1 LPKLTKSKL
10 KLHSEHALV
19 CLIGQKCQ
27 DEKLL
32 QPLHHFIKIKQKTVK
47 YSPVDK
53 LTDLLLA
60 MLLDCDV
67 VSQINT
73 KLAQEVAVLHAF
85 GREQSADQS
94 TVQRTLASCDSENVA
109 QLQQALAQIF
119 ASNSRTRHHKFGKQ
133 PLILDIDLTGLPCSK
148 HYEGSCKGY
157 FADCKPGTTGRQL
170 YRVSASQYNELVY
183 QQVFP
188 GNTGSASLENFKVML
203 EVAFAVL
210 ALKAKYKKRIVIR
223 LDGGFGNAPII
234 NYLLAEGYQFVVKL
248 GNAPRSNKLCQSVP
262 ADQWHSDQC
271 HQREFG
277 VVPTESGYEAVES
290 RPVYQIGVRHTPPKP
305 QKEAGKVKAKAV
317 KATTTAASE
326 IEVKSVD
333 PQPYAYNVLVVRLE
347 GLSWAK
353 GATVAASEILLQVH
367 FYDQRAVI
375 ETASIKADKQGLGL
389 VKRRKFSLMG
399 QEMLV
404 LLAQLAHNLVVW
416 AKGWLTELSPELESF
431 GVQRLVRDLFAIA
444 AQVLYHSGRLVK
456 VQLNQSNSLARRF
469 YKPVAQYFASS
480 KIEVV
485 LGSQ

>member
-1 LPKLTKSKL
+1 LL
-10 KLHSEHALV
+10 
-19 CLIGQKCQ
+19 GQKCQ
-27 DEKLL
+27 DDRLL
-32 QPLHHFIKIKQKTVK
+32 EPLHKFIKIKQKTVQ

-53 LTDLLLA
+53 LTDALLA
-60 MLLDCDV
+60 ILLDCDV
-67 VSQINT
+67 VSPVNT
-73 KLAQEVAVLHAF
+73 KLAQEAAVLKAF
-85 GREQSADQS
+85 GREHCADQS
-94 TVQRTLASCDSENVA
+94 TIQRTLSSCTSQNVKEF
-109 QLQQALAQIF
+109 QQALSHLF
-119 ASNSRTRHHKFGKQ
+119 ATNSRTRRHKFGKNKP

-203 EVAFAVL
+203 EAAFGVL

-234 NYLLAEGYQFVVKL
+234 NYLLEAGYQFVLKL
-248 GNAPRSNKLCQSVP
+248 GNAPRAIKMCQSVE
-262 ADQWHSDQC
+262 ANGWHSDQC

-277 VVPTESGYEAVES
+277 LVHSESGYTTVES

-305 QKEAGKVKAKAV
+305 QKEAGKVKTNAL
-317 KATTTAASE
+317 KATATAASE
-326 IEVKSVD
+326 IEIKSVD

-347 GLSWAK
+347 GVSWAK
-353 GATVAASEILLQVH
+353 GNTVAADEILLQVH
-367 FYDQRAVI
+367 FYDSRAII

-416 AKGWLTELSPELESF
+416 AKGWLAELSAELDSF

-444 AQVLYHSGRLVK
+444 GAVVFHCGRLVK
-456 VQLNQSNSLARRF
+456 VKLNQRNRLARRF
-469 YKPVAQYFASS
+469 HQPLEQYFARSN
-480 KIEVV
+480 IEVV